1 MLVESN
7 DFSDTQLDS
16 GFLSLKVFYAPIRA
30 TKMMK
35 RLCFWQWRGSGAVK
49 CFGKSAKAPFG
60 RSAKR
65 PVREAQQLRQ
75 KIEKIPPLL
84 LL

>member
-16 GFLSLKVFYAPIRA
+16 GFLSLKGFYVPIIA
-30 TKMMK
+30 TEMMK

-49 CFGKSAKAPFG
+49 WS
-60 RSAKR
+60 R
-65 PVREAQQLRQ
+65 
-75 KIEKIPPLL
+75 IP
-84 LL
+84 